1 VVVNVASI
9 GGTGSGAYES
19 PEYAAAKAGLI
30 RLTSALSGLAGT
42 DGIRVNCIVPDWIGL
57 PRAHDELAQMTDAER
72 AALPPLIPPDQ
83 VADVVVG
90 LIVDDRAVG
99 RAVVLQKSRP
109 RT

>member
-1 VVVNVASI
+1 
-9 GGTGSGAYES
+9 
-19 PEYAAAKAGLI
+19 
-30 RLTSALSGLAGT
+30 
-42 DGIRVNCIVPDWIGL
+42 
-57 PRAHDELAQMTDAER
+57 MTDAER